1 MKTGDEIITVP
12 VPPLTDEKREDL
24 QEDLKRCSEATRK
37 AVFEF
42 LETGRVDLLPTIVKG
57 IVERF
62 LEPEMRP
69 KLQEGDG
76 SLRLVDDLGI
86 DSLTMMEIVVLAE
99 EAFGISIDNE
109 ELRDL
114 RSIDDVIAFMD
125 AKVKGQPVP
134 QKDRHYGIEAVVD
147 AIPHSL
153 PFVFINE
160 ADLNNEEARG
170 TYQITGEEPGLEGH
184 FPGNPVFPASLML
197 EALGQLAVLH
207 LTQTQKS
214 EEEAAVDQGRIL
226 FTGCETVRVQRICKP
241 GDSLNLQVK
250 LKKQRH
256 PLAIYEGKITCGDES
271 VAWAEDISLTFD
283 WVGGSSNE
291 AATEES

>member
-1 MKTGDEIITVP
+1 MKSGVEIETVP
-12 VPPLTDEKREDL
+12 VAPLTDEKREDL
-24 QEDLKRCSEATRK
+24 QEDLKRCSDATRK

-42 LETGRVDLLPTIVKG
+42 LETGRVALLPVIVTG
-57 IVERF
+57 IIERF

-69 KLQEGDG
+69 KLKDGDG
-76 SLRLVDDLGI
+76 SLRLIDDLGI

-109 ELRDL
+109 ELREL
-114 RSIDDVIAFMD
+114 RSIDDVIGFMD

-134 QKDRHYGIEAVVD
+134 KRDRHFEIEALVD
-147 AIPHSL
+147 AIPHGL
-153 PFVFINE
+153 PFVFLNE
-160 ADLNNEEARG
+160 ASVNDTEAHG
-170 TYQITGEEPGLEGH
+170 KYEITGSEPGMEGH

-214 EEEAAVDQGRIL
+214 ESDQPVDTSRML
-226 FTGCETVRVQRICKP
+226 FTGCEAVRVQRICKP
-241 GDSLNLQVK
+241 GDKLSLQVK

-256 PLAIYEGKITCGDES
+256 PLAIYEGKISCGDES

-283 WVGGSSNE
+283 WLNNE
-291 AATEES
+291 E